1 MTAPNN
7 HPDLLRLATE
17 IVVAHLARNAVA
29 PSDLPQLIE
38 RVYASLA
45 QAGTPPAPAE
55 AKQEPAVAV
64 RASVKPDHLVCLEDG
79 KKYKI
84 LRQHLRIEHGL
95 TPAAY
100 RAKWRLP
107 ADYPMTAPGY
117 AASRSALAK
126 QIGLGGRR
134 AARTPGA
141 APNAEPGKTSGR
153 RKLGIAVPRDEG

>member
-7 HPDLLRLATE
+7 HPELLRLATD
-17 IVVAHLARNAVA
+17 IVTSHVANNAVA
-29 PSDLPQLIE
+29 LSDLPQLIE

-55 AKQEPAVAV
+55 AKQEPAVSV

-84 LRQHLRIEHGL
+84 LKQHLRAEHGL
-95 TPAAY
+95 TPAEY

-126 QIGLGGRR
+126 QIGLGGWRTAR
-134 AARTPGA
+134 ATAA
-141 APNAEPGKTSGR
+141 APNVEPGKASGR
-153 RKLGIAVPRDEG
+153 RKLGIAVPQDES